1 MRPASRKGKIFMKK
15 LAVLVALCMA
25 LSLLPTAVFANEDA
39 GDTDAAVIPS
49 VGTDR
54 AVAQV
59 KDDEVILGAADSIDE
74 GDGAPAPTATTRAEE
89 KDPGFLIIYD
99 EDEYGI
105 ATISAVKDSNGKIT
119 EGIAD
124 KTTADIEADGTPGNG
139 KDNSTRVTTAPVFDQ
154 GPTKGDDATE
164 GEPTSKQ
171 YEITNF
177 EYTAGSESGAEKSIE
192 KEGYYDVT
200 LKVSGMEKHF
210 NDNPADAEG
219 HETPNIEAS
228 WVGLAFSNIGDG
240 PEKTTIKCGWGSTYP
255 SRINTVVVVD
265 DAVENNV
272 YGSKKGGTVYLRGD
286 GFLAGD
292 YGDPASTFLWIQVTI
307 GEKTEYYKVTLD
319 FNKNMK
325 PVEEDTS
332 SDSGTGTGTSSNN
345 DVVLGVS
352 GGSDDSASASSSSES
367 TAPAAPALAPAAPE
381 APAETKM
388 ETKGDTTKTEVA
400 AAATTDSTGAARA
413 EVTTENVNKAIESA
427 VTEAAK
433 QGTKPVVEIAVE
445 TTTNTKSLNVELS
458 AESLKTLAE
467 AKDASLVINSG
478 VAAVTEAAG
487 ADAVVVDLALMSNG
501 VEIADYG
508 EGSITISL
516 PFTLP
521 AGRTTANIVVYFLAA
536 DGTLVPC
543 ETTFVDG
550 QVTFATAQLGEYVI
564 GTK

>member
-1 MRPASRKGKIFMKK
+1 MKK

-25 LSLLPTAVFANEDA
+25 LSLLT
-39 GDTDAAVIPS
+39 
-49 VGTDR
+49 
-54 AVAQV
+54 
-59 KDDEVILGAADSIDE
+59 
-74 GDGAPAPTATTRAEE
+74 TATTQAEE
-89 KDPGFLIIYD
+89 RDPGFLIIYD

-124 KTTADIEADGTPGNG
+124 KTTADIEAEGTPENG
-139 KDNSTRVTTAPVFDQ
+139 KDNSTRVTSAPVFDQ

-210 NDNPADAEG
+210 NDNAADAEG
-219 HETPNIEAS
+219 HETSNIEAS
-228 WVGLAFSNIGDG
+228 WVGLAFSNIGDD
-240 PEKTTIKCGWGSTYP
+240 PEKMTIKCGWGSTYP
-255 SRINTVVVVD
+255 SRMNTVVD
-265 DAVENNV
+265 DAVKNNV

-352 GGSDDSASASSSSES
+352 GGSDDSASASSSSSSES

-400 AAATTDSTGAARA
+400 AAATTDSTGTAKA

-433 QGTKPVVEIAVE
+433 QGTRPVVKIAVE

-467 AKDASLVINSG
+467 AKDASLAINSG
-478 VAAVTEAAG
+478 VAAVTLDHTALAAVVGTATCTVTLEVAPVTVETLSDVQKAAVTEAAG

-501 VEIADYG
+501 MEIADYG

-521 AGRTTANIVVYFLAA
+521 AGRTAANIVVYFLAA
-536 DGTLVPC
+536 DGTLVPW

-550 QVTFATAQLGEYVI
+550 QVTFTTAQLGEYVT